1 MRNCWIKTTTKP
13 TRKSFKSCSSI
24 FTAKGFRWIY
34 ASSFAAYNTHLS
46 QAGST
51 LCMQF
56 FWQIVMTLTPL
67 TPWHL
72 HWHQSFMF
80 HNFMQWSFRASVFWS
95 TCRASAVLR
104 NNGGWFHG
112 PFPLVL
118 SLSQKPKPHRYNT
131 IKFHCP
137 LGRNSAVLNNMC
149 NNVLGAEKFLNT
161 LSAAVMDLKI
171 GLSPQALFLLF
182 YCRSCSFSMAPF
194 PLSLS
199 PQVLTVALNLFSF
212 SHQTV
217 HAVFHFGMLAL
228 VFINNQAAVSL
239 SGSFE
244 ISSTK
249 K

>member
-1 MRNCWIKTTTKP
+1 MDLRFQLFSIQHTSFSSWFYTVYAVLLADCDDSDIFNTLASPLTSKFHVPQFHAMVLQGLSVLIHMQGLCSSQKQWRMIPWPLSSCIVSFSKAKTT
-13 TRKSFKSCSSI
+13 
-24 FTAKGFRWIY
+24 
-34 ASSFAAYNTHLS
+34 
-46 QAGST
+46 
-51 LCMQF
+51 
-56 FWQIVMTLTPL
+56 
-67 TPWHL
+67 
-72 HWHQSFMF
+72 
-80 HNFMQWSFRASVFWS
+80 
-95 TCRASAVLR
+95 
-104 NNGGWFHG
+104 
-112 PFPLVL
+112 
-118 SLSQKPKPHRYNT
+118 RYNT

-137 LGRNSAVLNNMC
+137 LGRKSAVLNNMC

-171 GLSPQALFLLF
+171 GLSPQALLFLF

>member
-1 MRNCWIKTTTKP
+1 MDLCFQLFSVQHT
-13 TRKSFKSCSSI
+13 SFSSWFYTVYGVLLADCDDSDI
-24 FTAKGFRWIY
+24 FNTL
-34 ASSFAAYNTHLS
+34 AS
-46 QAGST
+46 
-51 LCMQF
+51 
-56 FWQIVMTLTPL
+56 PL
-67 TPWHL
+67 T
-72 HWHQSFMF
+72 SKF
-80 HNFMQWSFRASVFWS
+80 HVPQFMQWSLRASMFWS

-112 PFPLVL
+112 PFPLVW
-118 SLSQKPKPHRYNT
+118 SLSQKPKPHQYNT

-137 LGRNSAVLNNMC
+137 LGRNSAFLNNMC
-149 NNVLGAEKFLNT
+149 NNVLGAKKFLNT

-199 PQVLTVALNLFSF
+199 AQVLTVALNLFSF
-212 SHQTV
+212 SPQTV
-217 HAVFHFGMLAL
+217 HAVFHFGMPAL